1 MKSMT
6 GYGRALISENGR
18 TVTAEIKSVNHR
30 FLDVALKNF
39 RALSFTED
47 GIKKLVEK
55 KAARGHIEVFIS
67 YSDER
72 SDAVSLEI
80 DRELAEKYK
89 NAARKL
95 EAELGIRD
103 DLTFGVLI
111 RHPDVFKSVR
121 LQDDE
126 EILRELITRG
136 VAIALDEMDSERLRE
151 GGFIKADLYLKLKT
165 IEACTNEIAERSPRV
180 FFEYREKLTQRMKEI
195 LNDTAYDEAR
205 LLNEVAFFTDRAGI
219 DEEIERLKIHIA
231 SFFELL
237 ESSQPVGR
245 KMDFTIQEI
254 NREINTV
261 GSKSND
267 IELSNIVIKVK
278 TELEK
283 LREQCQNVE

>member
-1 MKSMT
+1 
-6 GYGRALISENGR
+6 
-18 TVTAEIKSVNHR
+18 
-30 FLDVALKNF
+30 
-39 RALSFTED
+39 
-47 GIKKLVEK
+47 
-55 KAARGHIEVFIS
+55 
-67 YSDER
+67 
-72 SDAVSLEI
+72 
-80 DRELAEKYK
+80 
-89 NAARKL
+89 
-95 EAELGIRD
+95 
-103 DLTFGVLI
+103 
-111 RHPDVFKSVR
+111 
-121 LQDDE
+121 
-126 EILRELITRG
+126 
-136 VAIALDEMDSERLRE
+136 
-151 GGFIKADLYLKLKT
+151 
-165 IEACTNEIAERSPRV
+165 
-180 FFEYREKLTQRMKEI
+180 MKEI